1 MAQDGILWF
10 KGNTPG
16 SRVQKLSVFAGQIDG
31 LAEEAVADSARAG
44 SEAMFKLMD
53 KYQQRDGQIT
63 GRPARVSGE
72 MQDSIGYKMQS
83 QNARGRTTGEFGY
96 INSPPPWVKYKED
109 GLGHMIKMNAMAHG
123 ALAAEDAMQDALDE
137 VGAQLERRWDEVFR

>member
-1 MAQDGILWF
+1 MAQDGIYWF
-10 KGNTPG
+10 KGAPG
-16 SRVQKLSVFAGQIDG
+16 QYAQKLSVFAKDVDG

-44 SEAMFKLMD
+44 SEAMYKLMD
-53 KYQQRDGQIT
+53 RYQQQDGQIT

-83 QNARGRTTGEFGY
+83 QNSRGRTTGEYGY
-96 INSPPPWVKYKED
+96 INSPPPWVKYKEE

-123 ALAAEDAMQDALDE
+123 ALAAEDAMQNALDDAG
-137 VGAQLERRWDEVFR
+137 VQLQRYWDEVFR